1 MADVISAPIA
11 VRARRACLA
20 MTAVGALLTAG
31 CNHRRSSLR
40 PVFSGSRAVAAPG
53 CTNCGGGGG
62 GATVI
67 TSPGA
72 VMRGGSL
79 AAPVDEPVISSP
91 GGSVPSDVELSPPAA
106 PTSSR
111 RVPSTER
118 APTAVPDEPGLDV
131 APAASATRSRSL
143 RPPIES
149 KPKSTGP
156 ELSSPTSMAP
166 GGPGSMRTT
175 STAGVVRRASAQGA
189 LEGFFAPDEADDLF
203 FPDKADRPWK
213 YVVVHHSATEA
224 GSYSDI
230 DAEHRKLLG
239 SADGCG
245 YHFVIGN
252 GTGSGDGQ
260 IEVSQRW
267 VKQKHGV
274 HCRNARR
281 ADIDEYGI
289 GVCLIGDFEK
299 APPTAKQQAALKAL
313 VAYLSEKYR
322 IDQGRLETHSHI
334 AATSTVCP
342 GRHFPEDALEL
353 PVARDAQA
361 DATPSPRGIDRRA
374 VPTAWRT
381 RGGDLEV
388 PALVAPAR

>member
-1 MADVISAPIA
+1 MMADKTSAPFA
-11 VRARRACLA
+11 VRAHKACLA

-31 CNHRRSSLR
+31 CNHRRSVLR
-40 PVFSGSRAVAAPG
+40 PVMPAPRAVVTPG
-53 CTNCGGGGG
+53 CSNCGGAG
-62 GATVI
+62 GATVVE
-67 TSPGA
+67 SPGA
-72 VMRGGSL
+72 VIRGGSL
-79 AAPVDEPVISSP
+79 AAPADEPVISSP
-91 GGSVPSDVELSPPAA
+91 SGSIPSDVEITPPSPT
-106 PTSSR
+106 TSSR
-111 RVPSTER
+111 RAPSVER
-118 APTAVPDEPGLDV
+118 APTASPDDLDLS
-131 APAASATRSRSL
+131 PAASSTTRSRSL

-149 KPKSTGP
+149 KPKATTP
-156 ELSSPTSMAP
+156 DLTSPTSMGP
-166 GGPGSMRTT
+166 GGSGSLKTT
-175 STAGVVRRASAQGA
+175 SAAGVVRRASTTGA
-189 LEGFFAPDEADDLF
+189 LEGYFAGDAADDLF

-213 YVVVHHSATEA
+213 YVVVHHSATEE
-224 GSYSDI
+224 GSYADI

-299 APPTAKQQAALKAL
+299 APPTPRQQAALKAL
-313 VAYLSEKYR
+313 IAYLSEKYR
-322 IDQGRLETHSHI
+322 IDQARMETHSHM
-334 AATSTVCP
+334 AATPTVCP
-342 GRHFPEDALEL
+342 GKHFPDDALNIPTRNE
-353 PVARDAQA
+353 AQA
-361 DATPSPRGIDRRA
+361 DATPAPRGVDRRA
-374 VPTAWRT
+374 VPTAWRMQD
-381 RGGDLEV
+381 GDLEV